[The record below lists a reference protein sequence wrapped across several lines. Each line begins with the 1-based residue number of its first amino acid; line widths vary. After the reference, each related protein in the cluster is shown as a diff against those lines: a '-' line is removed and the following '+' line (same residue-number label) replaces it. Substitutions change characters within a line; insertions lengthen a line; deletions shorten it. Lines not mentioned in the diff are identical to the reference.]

1 MGVTRQVLV
10 VPYEV
15 QKHAGTGVRMLSRTL
30 RKYVP
35 ETDETTT
42 DILARTLVRKDS
54 RTSSCGIVKHR
65 GIENAEK
72 KDSPNSIP
80 SVSVCFRSSQPW
92 AQYPFISPGIGVPL
106 KLPRRIAMGTV
117 ANGDL
122 DIVDCHGQKSR

>member
-42 DILARTLVRKDS
+42 DSLARTLVRKDS
-54 RTSSCGIVKHR
+54 RTSS
-65 GIENAEK
+65 NL
-72 KDSPNSIP
+72 SIYDDI
-80 SVSVCFRSSQPW
+80 RY
-92 AQYPFISPGIGVPL
+92 A
-106 KLPRRIAMGTV
+106 
-117 ANGDL
+117 GDTEVMEG
-122 DIVDCHGQKSR
+122 DH